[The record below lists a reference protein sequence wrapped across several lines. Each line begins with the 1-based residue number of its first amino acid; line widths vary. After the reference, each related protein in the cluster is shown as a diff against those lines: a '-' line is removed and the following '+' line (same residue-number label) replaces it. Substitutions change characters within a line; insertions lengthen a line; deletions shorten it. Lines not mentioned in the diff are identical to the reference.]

1 LHLWLDF
8 HTRRAP
14 YALCRAFDEFCQLGG
29 VSAVNLLFDP
39 DRPAGQN
46 FLNPVLI
53 GAVTAALASRGDGS
67 AAQAAGL
74 LLCAEHAVDDRTI
87 DLLSAA
93 YAVSSYHDPL
103 IKSDRA
109 YYQAWEPISCFKLV
123 CRQPQSVRLFIT
135 YRTPPGPD
143 GQSVTVRIGST
154 DIGHAPASAGWMTV
168 EFIVPAES
176 LRPEINY
183 IEIHWPAPD
192 GNLVARR
199 GQVIEALENAEVVG
213 TSPLYGAI
221 YALSAAA
228 E

>member
-1 LHLWLDF
+1 
-8 HTRRAP
+8 
-14 YALCRAFDEFCQLGG
+14 
-29 VSAVNLLFDP
+29 
-39 DRPAGQN
+39 
-46 FLNPVLI
+46 
-53 GAVTAALASRGDGS
+53 
-67 AAQAAGL
+67 
-74 LLCAEHAVDDRTI
+74 
-87 DLLSAA
+87 
-93 YAVSSYHDPL
+93 
-103 IKSDRA
+103 
-109 YYQAWEPISCFKLV
+109 
-123 CRQPQSVRLFIT
+123 
-135 YRTPPGPD
+135 
-143 GQSVTVRIGST
+143 
-154 DIGHAPASAGWMTV
+154 MTV